1 MKADAPVDTAAL
13 LEFLFRLGQAYVGCS
28 EQTAQVELI
37 LRRIAA
43 AHGARRAR
51 VLAFPTAIFITLHD
65 GEQERVTLAEGPLEP
80 LRLDQMADVYALGAA
95 AQRGELDPRE
105 GLERLAAIL
114 RQQPRFGAFGSIAGH
129 TVLTI
134 GLAMLLSP
142 APAGLAAAGALGAVV
157 GALKVLNGN
166 RPLLAMPL
174 PVAAAALVS
183 ALVFV
188 AARQGVPVDP
198 TQLLV
203 APLVT
208 FLPGAMLTLA
218 MVELAYGDM
227 MSGSSRLVT
236 GFVHL
241 VLLAFG
247 LAAGAALAGYEVD
260 ELLDATRTAYAVPWI
275 PWLGVVVFGVGVY
288 LHFSAPRSS
297 LPWLLAVLLVVF
309 ATQRLAAGFVRAEV
323 TGFFGMLVAM
333 PIGYLVQ
340 LGFKGP
346 PAMVTFLPSFW
357 IVVPGSLGLVSVTRM
372 LSDRAAGVDGLV
384 TVLVVLVSVALGTLM
399 GAGFYKWATETFGW
413 WQLQIGRALRRK
425 R

>member
-1 MKADAPVDTAAL
+1 MKAPAPADTAVL
-13 LEFLFRLGQAYVGCS
+13 LEFLFRLGQAYIGCS

-65 GEQERVTLAEGPLEP
+65 GEEERITLAEGPLAP

-95 AQRGELDPRE
+95 AQRGEVDPHA
-105 GLERLAAIL
+105 GLARLAAIL
-114 RQQPRFGAFGSIAGH
+114 NQAPRFGAFGGVAGH
-129 TVLTI
+129 AILTV
-134 GLAMLLSP
+134 GLAMLLAP
-142 APAGLAAAGALGAVV
+142 TPAGLVASALLGAAV
-157 GALKVLNGN
+157 GALKAVN
-166 RPLLAMPL
+166 RNQPLLALPL
-174 PVAAAALVS
+174 PVAAATLVS
-183 ALVFV
+183 ALVFF
-188 AARQGVPVDP
+188 AAQQGMPIDP

-247 LAAGAALAGYEVD
+247 LAVGAALVGYEVD
-260 ELLDATRTAYAVPWI
+260 ELLDATRPLHAVPWI
-275 PWLGVVVFGVGVY
+275 PWAGVVVFGIGVH
-288 LHFSAPRSS
+288 LHFSAPRNS
-297 LPWLLAVLLVVF
+297 LLWMLAVLLVVF
-309 ATQRLAAGFVRAEV
+309 AVQRAATGLVRSEV
-323 TGFFGMLVAM
+323 SGFFGMLVAM
-333 PIGYLVQ
+333 PLGYLVQ
-340 LGFKGP
+340 LAFKGP

-372 LSDRAAGVDGLV
+372 LSDRAAGIDGLV

-399 GAGFYKWATETFGW
+399 GAGFYKWATETFGA